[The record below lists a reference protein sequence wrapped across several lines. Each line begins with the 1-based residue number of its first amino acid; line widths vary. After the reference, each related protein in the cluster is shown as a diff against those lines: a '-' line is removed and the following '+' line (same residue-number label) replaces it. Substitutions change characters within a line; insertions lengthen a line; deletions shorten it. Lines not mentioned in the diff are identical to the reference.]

1 MEKYEDKFLYKL
13 LRPFASLF
21 IRLFR
26 PVIINNEIIP
36 KDKKVI
42 LVGNHTSK
50 LDAFLLMST
59 TKRHIHF
66 LAKKELF
73 SGITGIVINRLGLIR
88 VDRESSDKSD
98 VLKNAKNYLNND
110 KVVLVFP
117 EGTTEKENFPNL
129 LPFKIGAV
137 KLSYETDT
145 YIVPFKIIGRYKF
158 LKRSVKIV
166 FGSMF
171 KSSSDLNESNKKLFN
186 IINNIKD

>member
-1 MEKYEDKFLYKL
+1 MEQYEDKFLYKL

-21 IRLFR
+21 IKLFK

-36 KDKKVI
+36 KDKKII

-73 SGITGIVINRLGLIR
+73 SGVTGIIINRLGLIP
-88 VDRESSDKSD
+88 VDRQAKDKKD
-98 VLKNAKNYLNND
+98 VFKETTNYLNND
-110 KVVLVFP
+110 KVVLIFP
-117 EGTTEKENFPNL
+117 EGTTEKEHYPNL

-145 YIVPFKIIGRYKF
+145 YIIPFKIIGRYKF
-158 LKRSVKIV
+158 LKKSVKIV
-166 FGSMF
+166 FGNTL
-171 KSSSDLNESNKKLFN
+171 KATSDLEKSNKILFDT
-186 IINNIKD
+186 INDMKE